1 MNHVKPRNTFT
12 RRHPTQQRPSKS
24 TLSNALCGLAAAIL
38 LCASPVHAQ
47 STDQGP
53 NDAVYQYHGAD
64 RDQQLVDKARQEGT
78 FVWYTSMTPPES
90 GPLAQAF
97 EKKYGIKVDI
107 WRASGNQVMQ
117 RTITEGQARHYAV
130 DVIET
135 SGAEVEMIAR
145 EKLLSQ
151 FYSPYLADLPPDAIA
166 KSHLWVYDRFNFF
179 VVAYNTKKFKR
190 EDIPTTYEGFL
201 DPKWKGQIGI
211 EVDDAYWMATIIKK
225 LGAERGNKLFQQL
238 SDMKPDVR
246 TGHIV
251 LTGLVAAGEVP
262 VSLTNSNSAVESLK
276 RRGAPI
282 DWVPV
287 QPVVG
292 EGLGLAVM
300 KNAPHPYAALLFTD
314 FILSPEGQELLNTM
328 GRVPA
333 STKVKSYLK
342 NFPFTMMDSVTLL
355 DEDKKW
361 QTQWD
366 SLFIKK

>member
-1 MNHVKPRNTFT
+1 MSDQGGRTTFGNARRN
-12 RRHPTQQRPSKS
+12 
-24 TLSNALCGLAAAIL
+24 LWYVIL
-38 LCASPVHAQ
+38 LGGFAVVIFLCTPPLHAQ
-47 STDQGP
+47 SADQGP
-53 NDAVYQYHGAD
+53 NDALYQYHGAD
-64 RDQQLVDKARQEGT
+64 RDQQLLEKARQEGT

-107 WRASGNQVMQ
+107 WRASGNKVMQ
-117 RTITEGQARHYAV
+117 RAITEGQAKHYTV

-135 SGAEVEMIAR
+135 SGANVEMMAR
-145 EKLLSQ
+145 EKLLST
-151 FYSPYLADLPPDAIA
+151 FYSPYLADLPPEAIP
-166 KSHLWVYDRFNFF
+166 KSRLWVSDRINFF
-179 VVAYNTKKFKR
+179 VVAYNTKKYKR
-190 EDIPTTYEGFL
+190 EDIPKTYEGFL

-211 EVDDAYWMATIIKK
+211 EVDDSYWMATIIKK
-225 LGAERGNKLFQQL
+225 MGIDKGTAFFQKLAAMQ
-238 SDMKPDVR
+238 PDVR

-287 QPVVG
+287 EPVVG
-292 EGLGLAVM
+292 EGLGLAVA
-300 KNAPHPYAALLFTD
+300 KYAPHPYAALLFAD
-314 FILSPEGQELLNTM
+314 FILSPDGQELLNTM

-342 NFPFTMMDSVTLL
+342 NFPYSMMDSVTLL
-355 DEDKKW
+355 DEDQKW
-361 QTQWD
+361 QTMWNN
-366 SLFIKK
+366 LFLKK

>member
-1 MNHVKPRNTFT
+1 MNHVNGNRQRKI
-12 RRHPTQQRPSKS
+12 RHPNLLTS
-24 TLSNALCGLAAAIL
+24 LCALVAATL
-38 LCASPVHAQ
+38 LCAPLAQAQ
-47 STDQGP
+47 SADQGP
-53 NDAVYQYHGAD
+53 NDALYQYRGAD
-64 RDQQLVDKARQEGT
+64 RDQQLLEKARQEGT
-78 FVWYTSMTPPES
+78 FTWYTSMTPPES

-97 EKKYGIKVDI
+97 EKKYGVKVEI
-107 WRASGNQVMQ
+107 WRASGNKVMQ
-117 RTITEGQARHYAV
+117 RAITEGQARHFTF
-130 DVIET
+130 DVVET
-135 SGAEVEMIAR
+135 SGAAVEMVAR
-145 EKLLSQ
+145 EKLLSS
-151 FYSPYLADLPPDAIA
+151 FYSPYLVDLPPDAIP
-166 KSHLWVYDRFNFF
+166 KSRLWVSDRINFF

-211 EVDDAYWMATIIKK
+211 EVDDAYWMATIVKK
-225 LGAERGNKLFQQL
+225 LGPERGTKLFEQL
-238 SDMKPDVR
+238 SDMKPEVR

-287 QPVVG
+287 EPVVG
-292 EGLGLAVM
+292 EGLGLAVA
-300 KNAPHPYAALLFTD
+300 KNAPHPHAALLFAD
-314 FILSPEGQELLNTM
+314 FILSPDGQELLNTM

-361 QTQWD
+361 QTQWNN
-366 SLFIKK
+366 LFLKK